1 MREKTSQSSRRKT
14 QSSQKFYGKYF
25 KIQIKSLRSLRKTFA
40 TLREKIY
47 LTTALILSQRAASKP
62 DNAKLGFSGSE
73 ASPILMTTISRHSDS
88 RNATPLK
95 EGNQTKNIILSFTTA
110 FVILKESLHMVAL
123 NLD

>member
-1 MREKTSQSSRRKT
+1 M
-14 QSSQKFYGKYF
+14 
-25 KIQIKSLRSLRKTFA
+25 RKTFA

-62 DNAKLGFSGSE
+62 DNAKLGFCGSE
-73 ASPILMTTISRHSDS
+73 ASPILMTTISRHSVS

-95 EGNQTKNIILSFTTA
+95 EGNRTKNITLSFTTA
-110 FVILKESLHMVAL
+110 FVILKESLHIVAL